1 MSSTGT
7 AAESRKQVKGQRLVG
22 RLLGMAKLSGLIK
35 HTERPRKEAQKK
47 RAEKAGGESL
57 DFQRRQT
64 GKQAKRERHSCG

>member
-1 MSSTGT
+1 
-7 AAESRKQVKGQRLVG
+7 
-22 RLLGMAKLSGLIK
+22 MAKLSGLIK